1 MNSRDRAT
9 RSPTITHCGDELGS
23 LAPVSRFTFC
33 RRSSRLLP
41 YRTVVCLP
49 LSPLASKNRKI
60 LVRRTN
66 AFDPSPPLPPLPPSS
81 SFLLVLFRPLPRV
94 ALLLSSAKRS
104 KTFFPKTRHSSFLF
118 FFFLTKYSYL
128 VRSRTSILDERS
140 PEVVTSCNE
149 ASCRFSRALE
159 QLYRKAATNCDR
171 GIYRIALHRPVN
183 RQLADLARKCKL
195 APVGRIGDRK
205 KSKLSRQLNGCP

>member
-81 SFLLVLFRPLPRV
+81 SFLLVLFPPFR
-94 ALLLSSAKRS
+94 ALRYFYHRRNVRKHS
-104 KTFFPKTRHSSFLF
+104 FPKLVTLLF
-118 FFFLTKYSYL
+118 FSFFFLTKYSYL